1 VNNDLDNEQEDLDKT
16 KKKKKKPK
24 KEKVKK
30 VKPVYNEYIYSPAL
44 QVAKPVTLVLG
55 FVFRAL
61 IVYTMTLG
69 MTLFICDA
77 FKVTANTLLLMGIAL
92 LPVGI
97 FSVMCLSRKLFWAG
111 LGVTVAGLAGW
122 MLLSGNPVTFL
133 LNSVGTLW
141 NHMLDRLDTA
151 GYRVPALYLPVDS
164 GGFYTTEEY
173 HGYIFNAVILM
184 MVIFAAFYAA
194 VIISRV
200 RFVPFAIVSGVLL
213 TAIFTYNLNSS
224 NWGFALIIAS
234 ICGVLSMK
242 MYDGMYNTG
251 KFPKGVASNINPA
264 DPRQKGI
271 RLAAGGGYVGLVS
284 LAVSMLILFIPALSI
299 SEQWST
305 IEFISEPMAKGRA
318 IVSSVIAG
326 ENPDIDMGFLGN
338 LDTLNSRD
346 TSLEARTFTGR
357 PMLEVYASFNM
368 PLYLRSWVAGEYDN
382 DGNSWSSV
390 PTSKAKQYE
399 DWFYS
404 GFSPEVIHYNYL
416 NLINPK
422 LTRVNSFTSHSEH
435 IDEGFV
441 TETIDVVNIDSSGN
455 LLFTGTTY
463 NPEYGLMEFL
473 STDQNQLYSE
483 EWKFYYEGIVT
494 SSWLNFNKQYRMVSF
509 VTSYR
514 SDEYE
519 ANLRNNLAYYDLMKY
534 YITQYAGTNL
544 TDEQKAAAL
553 DSAKAMLALNQ
564 IEYTEPTALER
575 YFALS
580 PAEQEEFVYNYFALE
595 EYSAEFV
602 ETEYLTAPDS
612 KVVEQVAETI
622 LQDMARENAVALNLS
637 PGESIVSRP
646 DVRDTVVASYSRH
659 DAVMKVID
667 YLKENYTYTL
677 TPTVSS
683 ISSMSALDS
692 FLYETK
698 EGYCVQFATAATML
712 LREMGIPA
720 RYVEGY
726 YLSSLRYDD
735 AKDRV
740 AKYYGTARDY
750 NAHAWIEVYMGPVGW
765 MLYETTPAFY
775 SDLYEPL
782 ISGSSSSNPNYT
794 PPTYTE
800 PEIPEIP
807 EEEILEEEEPGLSA
821 AEKYAIAL
829 AGAGLMLVII
839 VVGIPLLLLWRSHE
853 KAIHMGEQ
861 RAMAINRALKSQLD
875 EGDLREVSRQLNDAV
890 WQLHQVADSL
900 PKTGELPA
908 EYAERIDDT
917 INDSKFSFRDILM
930 YMNAEEF
937 GDGMARWQLRE
948 EAEYV
953 QVLWDKLT
961 AGMTK
966 TQMFYYRTI
975 KRLI

>member
-580 PAEQEEFVYNYFALE
+580 PAEQEDFVYNYFALE
-595 EYSAEFV
+595 EYYAEFV